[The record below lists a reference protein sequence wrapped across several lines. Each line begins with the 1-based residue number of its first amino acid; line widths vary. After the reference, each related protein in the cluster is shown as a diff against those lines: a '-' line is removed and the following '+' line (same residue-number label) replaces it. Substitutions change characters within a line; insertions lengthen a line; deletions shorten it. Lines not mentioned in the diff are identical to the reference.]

1 MRISDWSSDVCS
13 SDLVAFTGGN
23 GERVDNLVEEDGDVR
38 GKRGHS
44 ATPFSAM
51 KKRAERFCTSVAV
64 GHSISVLGFQIS
76 KKSITPQKKA
86 KLAMPASKR
95 GNGGRLKRPL
105 TSQGPALAPPAPRR
119 VTL

>member
-51 KKRAERFCTSVAV
+51 KKRAARFCTSVAV

-86 KLAMPASKR
+86 TLAMPASKR
-95 GNGGRLKRPL
+95 GNCGRIKRPL
-105 TSQGPALAPPAPRR
+105 PSKGTASAADRKS
-119 VTL
+119 VV